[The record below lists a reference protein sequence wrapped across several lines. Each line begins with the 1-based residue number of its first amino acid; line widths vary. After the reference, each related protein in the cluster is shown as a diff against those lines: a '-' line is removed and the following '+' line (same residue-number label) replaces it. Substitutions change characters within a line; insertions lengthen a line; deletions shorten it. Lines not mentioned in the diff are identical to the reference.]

1 LFFIKVSNFW
11 LINEFLI
18 LALAKFNGDLM
29 VYNLFEV
36 RVADFIFNDKNE
48 LLLLKNNKGTWG
60 ILGGHLDKGEQI
72 RDTVHREAMEE
83 AGIKIDIRRQFGLRV
98 VSEKNSVVISFSCR
112 YVSGEIK
119 LQKDEVSEF
128 AWVTLDE
135 LKNYKLTF
143 DDLPALAKKAL
154 QVVNRK

>member
-1 LFFIKVSNFW
+1 
-11 LINEFLI
+11 
-18 LALAKFNGDLM
+18 M